1 MSDGD
6 RVKISVEEGFLQPTD
21 RAVMGEKRLVRLL
34 PIGLPGQKVPLMRPC
49 IWTSPYEV
57 YDDDLKENVKICIL
71 LLNEGP
77 PKPEIVAIRIAA
89 AAIEKFP
96 TGPVNW

>member
-6 RVKISVEEGFLQPTD
+6 RVKISVEEGFVGPSD
-21 RAVMGEKRLVRLL
+21 RPVMGEKRLVRYL
-34 PIGLPGQKVPLMRPC
+34 PVPLPGVGPLMRPC
-49 IWTSPYEV
+49 IWMSPYEV
-57 YDDDLKENVKICIL
+57 FDDDLHEKVKICII

-77 PKPEIVAIRIAA
+77 PKPDIIAVRIPT

>member
-1 MSDGD
+1 MSGD
-6 RVKISVEEGFLQPTD
+6 KVKISVEEGFVQSSD
-21 RAVMGEKRLVRLL
+21 RPVMGEKRLVRYL
-34 PIGLPGQKVPLMRPC
+34 PVGLPGQKVPLMRPC
-49 IWTSPYEV
+49 IWTSPYEIF
-57 YDDDLKENVKICIL
+57 DEDLKEKVKLCIL

-77 PKPEIVAIRIAA
+77 PKPDIIAVRISA